1 MRERHMP
8 RARTILTSLCTVAA
22 LAGVPFTVAAQ
33 ATAPTVPAAKGMVAD
48 VKVTGEVTDV
58 DRANRLLA
66 VKGPNGGINVYSVG
80 PEIKRFDEIKVGDRI
95 VVEYTA
101 AVAVALRKGGE
112 DIREKVE
119 AESGAIAPPS
129 SPPGATAM
137 RRTTIVANVEKVD
150 RTKSIATLRGPKGR
164 VADVKVEDPAVLKE
178 IKTGDKVVA
187 VIYESAAISVRPA
200 PVPAAKK

>member
-1 MRERHMP
+1 MRERHRP

-58 DRANRLLA
+58 DRVNRLLA

-80 PEIKRFDEIKVGDRI
+80 PQVKRFDEIKVGDRI

-112 DIREKVE
+112 DMREKVE

-129 SPPGATAM
+129 QPPGATAM

-150 RTKSIATLRGPKGR
+150 RAKSIATLRGPKGR

-178 IKTGDKVVA
+178 IKTGDKLVA

>member
-150 RTKSIATLRGPKGR
+150 RAKSIATLRGPKGR

>member
-1 MRERHMP
+1 MP

-58 DRANRLLA
+58 DKVNRLLA

-80 PEIKRFDEIKVGDRI
+80 PQVKRFDEIKVGDRI

-150 RTKSIATLRGPKGR
+150 RAKSIATLRGPKGR
-164 VADVKVEDPAVLKE
+164 VADVKVADPAVLKE

-187 VIYESAAISVRPA
+187 VIYASAAISLRPA
-200 PVPAAKK
+200 AAPAAKK